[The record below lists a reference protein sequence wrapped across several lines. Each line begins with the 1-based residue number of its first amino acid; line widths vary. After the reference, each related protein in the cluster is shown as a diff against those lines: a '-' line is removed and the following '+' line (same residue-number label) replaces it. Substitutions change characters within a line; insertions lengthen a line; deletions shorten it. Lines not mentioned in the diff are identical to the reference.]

1 VTTTVSNGPDRTNA
15 LQNGIVGKGGE
26 LEVRFLYQEVLRLA
40 LAANV
45 SKPPSLSNVAHGP
58 KRTLTTLTL
67 YCGAARRSGH
77 WCMVQHFC

>member
-1 VTTTVSNGPDRTNA
+1 MTTTVSNGPDRTNA

-45 SKPPSLSNVAHGP
+45 SKPPSLLNVAHGP
-58 KRTLTTLTL
+58 LLPFTST
-67 YCGAARRSGH
+67 S
-77 WCMVQHFC
+77 